1 MRSRTTGPRGELS
14 SVVRRLRTRGGANS
28 HADARALRASIR
40 SVKRLLA
47 SFDACNPIQATVK
60 PIVFDKEQVKVV
72 KHMHRLAVGRESA
85 EGGAE
90 GGAGGDC
97 ADEPQPSTDSGN
109 RGVSTGNRRR
119 SASGR
124 RRSSSTN
131 PPSMFL

>member
-1 MRSRTTGPRGELS
+1 MLP

-28 HADARALRASIR
+28 HADARALRASR

-85 EGGAE
+85 EGEAE
-90 GGAGGDC
+90 GGAGGDR
-97 ADEPQPSTDSGN
+97 ADEQQPSTAEGN
-109 RGVSTGNRRR
+109 RRASTGNRRR
-119 SASGR
+119 SGASDQ
-124 RRSSSTN
+124 RRSSLTN
-131 PPSMFL
+131 PPMFL

>member
-1 MRSRTTGPRGELS
+1 M
-14 SVVRRLRTRGGANS
+14 RRLRTRGGANS

-85 EGGAE
+85 GGGAE

-97 ADEPQPSTDSGN
+97 ADEPQAQPSTEAGN

-131 PPSMFL
+131 PMFL

>member
-85 EGGAE
+85 GGGAE

-97 ADEPQPSTDSGN
+97 ADEPQAQPSTEGN

-131 PPSMFL
+131 PMFL

>member
-1 MRSRTTGPRGELS
+1 M
-14 SVVRRLRTRGGANS
+14 
-28 HADARALRASIR
+28 HAPR

-85 EGGAE
+85 EGEAE
-90 GGAGGDC
+90 GGAGGDR
-97 ADEPQPSTDSGN
+97 ADEPQPSTEGN

-119 SASGR
+119 SASDR
-124 RRSSSTN
+124 RRSSSAN
-131 PPSMFL
+131 PMFL

>member
-1 MRSRTTGPRGELS
+1 MRSRTTGPRGELT

-28 HADARALRASIR
+28 HADARALRASR

-85 EGGAE
+85 EGEAQ
-90 GGAGGDC
+90 GGAGGDR
-97 ADEPQPSTDSGN
+97 ADEQQPSTEGN
-109 RGVSTGNRRR
+109 RRASTGNRRR
-119 SASGR
+119 SGASDQ
-124 RRSSSTN
+124 RRSSLTN
-131 PPSMFL
+131 PPMFL

>member
-1 MRSRTTGPRGELS
+1 
-14 SVVRRLRTRGGANS
+14 
-28 HADARALRASIR
+28 LRASR

-85 EGGAE
+85 EGEAG
-90 GGAGGDC
+90 GGAGGDR
-97 ADEPQPSTDSGN
+97 ADEPQPSTEGN
-109 RGVSTGNRRR
+109 RGVSVTGNRRR

-124 RRSSSTN
+124 RRSSSAN
-131 PPSMFL
+131 PMFL